1 MSNPKTIVILGGSYA
16 GLLAAHTLLK
26 KHKTC
31 KVILVS
37 KNSHFYWN
45 IASVRAI
52 IPGVIKDEQILQPLS
67 KALSHYP
74 EERWELVVGSA
85 EASDFAAKTVT
96 VAPGDGGA
104 SRTLTYDH
112 LVLATGANTAGDQ
125 IVPWKAHGSYEEL
138 VQGLRDTAE
147 SVKNA
152 SHVVVAGGGSTGVE
166 LAGEIGYEYGK
177 TKEIWLVTGD
187 KELLSGDITASSA
200 LSELTKLNVKVR
212 TESRVQSTEKTEDGK
227 IKVTFVGGGEPI
239 VSDVYLPTMGL
250 TPNTQYI
257 DPKFLNEKKYVAVD
271 EYYRVKGGGAEG
283 VWAAG
288 DIVSSPR
295 ASFLVTEKQAAG
307 VATNILNALAGSPPA
322 VVKLMPVDIFA
333 MSVGRDRGVG
343 RMGPIKLLSFMVWL
357 AKGRTLAL
365 PKMAGYMEG
374 SVA

>member
-1 MSNPKTIVILGGSYA
+1 MSNPKTVVILGGSYA
-16 GLLAAHTLLK
+16 GVLAAHTLLN

-31 KVILVS
+31 KVVLVS

-52 IPGVIKDEQILQPLS
+52 IPGVIQDEQILQPLS

-74 EERWELVVGSA
+74 EERWELIVGGA

-96 VAPGDGGA
+96 IAPGDGGA

-125 IVPWKAHGSYEEL
+125 IVPWKAHGTYEEL

-152 SHVVVAGGGSTGVE
+152 SSVVVAGGGSTGVE

-177 TKEIWLVTGD
+177 TKEVWLVTGD
-187 KELLSGDITASSA
+187 KELLAGDITASSA

-212 TESRVQSTEKTEDGK
+212 FESRVQSTEKTEDGK

-239 VSDVYLPTMGL
+239 VTDVYLPTMGL
-250 TPNTQYI
+250 IPNTQYI
-257 DPKFLNEKKYVAVD
+257 DPKFLNERKYVAVD
-271 EYYRVKGGGAEG
+271 EFYRVKGGGAEG

-307 VATNILNALAGSPPA
+307 VANNILNALAGSPPA

-343 RMGPIKLLSFMVWL
+343 RMGPIKMLSFMVWL

>member
-1 MSNPKTIVILGGSYA
+1 MSSPKTIVILGGSYA
-16 GLLAAHTLLK
+16 GVLAAHTLLK

-31 KVILVS
+31 KVVLVS

-74 EERWELVVGSA
+74 EDRWELIVGSA
-85 EASDFAAKTVT
+85 EASDFATKTVT
-96 VAPGDGGA
+96 VASGDGGA

-125 IVPWKAHGSYEEL
+125 IVPWKAHGTHEEL
-138 VQGLRDTAE
+138 VQGLRETAE

-152 SHVVVAGGGSTGVE
+152 SSIVVAGGGSTGVE

-177 TKEIWLVTGD
+177 TKEVWLVTGD
-187 KELLSGDITASSA
+187 KELLAGDITASSA

-212 TESRVQSTEKTEDGK
+212 FESRVQSTEKTEDGK

-239 VSDVYLPTMGL
+239 VTDVYLPTMGL

-257 DPKFLNEKKYVAVD
+257 DPKFLNEKNYVAVD
-271 EYYRVKGGGAEG
+271 EFYRVKGGGAEG

-307 VATNILNALAGSPPA
+307 VANNILNALAGSPPA

-343 RMGPIKLLSFMVWL
+343 RMGPIKMLSFMVWL

>member
-1 MSNPKTIVILGGSYA
+1 MSNPKTVVILGGSYA
-16 GLLAAHTLLK
+16 GVLAAHTLLK

-31 KVILVS
+31 KVVLVS

-52 IPGVIKDEQILQPLS
+52 IPGVIQDEQILQPLS

-74 EERWELVVGSA
+74 EERWELIVGGA

-96 VAPGDGGA
+96 IAPGDGGA

-125 IVPWKAHGSYEEL
+125 IVPWKAHGTYEEL

-152 SHVVVAGGGSTGVE
+152 SSVVVAGGGSTGVE

-177 TKEIWLVTGD
+177 TKEVWLVTGD
-187 KELLSGDITASSA
+187 KELLAGDITASSA

-212 TESRVQSTEKTEDGK
+212 FESRVQSTEKTEDGK

-239 VSDVYLPTMGL
+239 VTDVYLPTMGL
-250 TPNTQYI
+250 IPNTQYI
-257 DPKFLNEKKYVAVD
+257 DPKFLNERKYVAVD
-271 EYYRVKGGGAEG
+271 EFYRVKGGGAEG

-307 VATNILNALAGSPPA
+307 VANNILNALAGSPPA

-343 RMGPIKLLSFMVWL
+343 RMGPIKMLSFMVWL

>member
-1 MSNPKTIVILGGSYA
+1 MSNPKTVVILGGSYA
-16 GLLAAHTLLK
+16 GVLAAHTLLK

-31 KVILVS
+31 KVVLVS

-52 IPGVIKDEQILQPLS
+52 IPGVIQDEQILQPLS

-74 EERWELVVGSA
+74 EERWELIVGGA

-96 VAPGDGGA
+96 IAPGDGGA

-125 IVPWKAHGSYEEL
+125 IVPWKAHGTYEEL

-152 SHVVVAGGGSTGVE
+152 SSVVVAGGGSTGVE

-177 TKEIWLVTGD
+177 TKEVWLVTGD
-187 KELLSGDITASSA
+187 KELLAGDITASSA

-212 TESRVQSTEKTEDGK
+212 FESRVQSTEKTEDGK

-239 VSDVYLPTMGL
+239 VTDVYLPTMGL
-250 TPNTQYI
+250 IPNTQYI
-257 DPKFLNEKKYVAVD
+257 DPKFLNERKYVAVD
-271 EYYRVKGGGAEG
+271 EFYRVKGGGAEG

-295 ASFLVTEKQAAG
+295 ASFLVT
-307 VATNILNALAGSPPA
+307 
-322 VVKLMPVDIFA
+322 
-333 MSVGRDRGVG
+333 
-343 RMGPIKLLSFMVWL
+343 
-357 AKGRTLAL
+357 
-365 PKMAGYMEG
+365 
-374 SVA
+374 